1 MKNKLLKIRNE
12 MNKNNQDMETLLEQ
26 KLMKENLSQGRKNKI
41 FKNKNIYMQWNKLCK
56 LNKFKESDHHRSLV
70 TYDDI
75 DYDNYLLNDEDNLC
89 KLNKHMKETNAY
101 NKWICA

>member
-1 MKNKLLKIRNE
+1 
-12 MNKNNQDMETLLEQ
+12 
-26 KLMKENLSQGRKNKI
+26 
-41 FKNKNIYMQWNKLCK
+41 MQWNKLCK

-101 NKWICA
+101 NKWICAQSSKSMHKVLFNNYTNHEFKNS